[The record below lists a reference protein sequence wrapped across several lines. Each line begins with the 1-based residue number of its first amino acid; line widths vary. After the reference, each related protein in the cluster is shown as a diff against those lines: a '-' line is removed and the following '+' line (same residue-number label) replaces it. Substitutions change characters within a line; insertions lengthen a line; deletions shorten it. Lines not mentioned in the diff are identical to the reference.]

1 MFAKTLNE
9 ICTMDWEN
17 NNIENK
23 ELKPLR
29 KKRASEYN
37 SKTNGVAKILSE
49 TKKYVAGNYGE
60 RSDEYNKIG
69 STVNAVKAY

>member
-1 MFAKTLNE
+1 MNL
-9 ICTMDWEN
+9 EN
-17 NNIENK
+17 GNIVSND
-23 ELKPLR
+23 LKPLR

-60 RSDEYNKIG
+60 RSDEYSKIKHL
-69 STVNAVKAY
+69 KA